1 MGSGKPRGERAARKL
16 RAIRIK
22 NKYLLHKITHNF
34 SQMGFTKIEK
44 ETFKKTMV
52 KSICRFIIS

>member
-34 SQMGFTKIEK
+34 S
-44 ETFKKTMV
+44 
-52 KSICRFIIS
+52 